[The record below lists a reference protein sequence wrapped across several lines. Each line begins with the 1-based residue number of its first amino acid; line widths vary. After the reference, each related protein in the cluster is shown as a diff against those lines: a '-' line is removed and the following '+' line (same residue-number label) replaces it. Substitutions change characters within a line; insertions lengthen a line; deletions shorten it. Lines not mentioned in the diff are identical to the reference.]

1 PNMAHVAFLRSDRAH
16 ARIARIDLAAARALP
31 GVVGVYVAAD
41 LYEFVTPPRAA
52 SKTAGFVSTPVLPLA
67 DGKVRHVGEPV
78 VAVVAD
84 SRYIAEDAAALIDL
98 VLEPLPA
105 AVDPEAAA
113 QDGAPLLH
121 ESEGT
126 NVLVDRTLGRGD
138 VDAAFA
144 RAAATVGG
152 RFRMTRKSASPIEA
166 RACVADLDAGRRALT
181 FHSATQVPGIIR
193 DTICEVFKL
202 PGNRVRVI
210 APDVGG
216 AFGSKGCLYP
226 DEMTACALSIMLG
239 RPIKWVSDRL
249 ERSEEHTSELQHGY
263 ISYAVFCLKK

>member
-1 PNMAHVAFLRSDRAH
+1 MAEPHIAPFDPNARPKIVGARVQRLEDPRLLAGAGRYTADIKLPNMAHVAFLRSDRAH

-41 LYEFVTPPRAA
+41 LYEFVTPPRAT

-121 ESEGT
+121 EAEGT
-126 NVLVDRTLGRGD
+126 NRDRD
-138 VDAAFA
+138 
-144 RAAATVGG
+144 
-152 RFRMTRKSASPIEA
+152 
-166 RACVADLDAGRRALT
+166 
-181 FHSATQVPGIIR
+181 
-193 DTICEVFKL
+193 
-202 PGNRVRVI
+202 
-210 APDVGG
+210 PD
-216 AFGSKGCLYP
+216 
-226 DEMTACALSIMLG
+226 
-239 RPIKWVSDRL
+239 
-249 ERSEEHTSELQHGY
+249 
-263 ISYAVFCLKK
+263 